1 MLKYS
6 QKADKCKNC
15 LAGTIKSIRDFFYTM
30 DENGTGILSSRMI
43 YDGITNLKSKDVAVD
58 YTVVNDFFLKI
69 YEYKS
74 ARININDFLYG
85 LLNGYMERNFSK
97 DGGSRFLKNKEEM
110 NARV

>member
-1 MLKYS
+1 MQKYKL
-6 QKADKCKNC
+6 Q
-15 LAGTIKSIRDFFYTM
+15 
-30 DENGTGILSSRMI
+30 
-43 YDGITNLKSKDVAVD
+43 
-58 YTVVNDFFLKI
+58 I